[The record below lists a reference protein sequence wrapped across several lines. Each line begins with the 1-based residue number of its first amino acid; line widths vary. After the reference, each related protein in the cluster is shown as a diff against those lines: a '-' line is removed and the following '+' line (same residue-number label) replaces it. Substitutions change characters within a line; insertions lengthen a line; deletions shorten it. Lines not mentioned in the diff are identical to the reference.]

1 MLQISKGLI
10 IKQLKMFITNS
21 FIMNSLS
28 RLPPFRIPNYITSPR
43 KMSYEQWLDSP
54 VMDANYD
61 SDGNFRNVC
70 TPNGDYYTHK
80 HFIIDFYTDLLG
92 VIHKAGFNIENEKE
106 FKRKVAIF
114 VYRLSRER
122 L

>member
-1 MLQISKGLI
+1 
-10 IKQLKMFITNS
+10 MFITNS

-61 SDGNFRNVC
+61 LDGNFRNVC

-80 HFIIDFYTDLLG
+80 HVIIDFYTDLIG

>member
-80 HFIIDFYTDLLG
+80 HFIIDFYTDLIG

-106 FKRKVAIF
+106 FKRKAAIF